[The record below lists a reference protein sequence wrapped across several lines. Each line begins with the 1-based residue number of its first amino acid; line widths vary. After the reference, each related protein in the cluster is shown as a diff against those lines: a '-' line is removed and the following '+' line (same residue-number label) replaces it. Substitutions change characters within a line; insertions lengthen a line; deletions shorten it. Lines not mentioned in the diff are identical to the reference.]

1 MEENLPREP
10 ADHRSPKLRLV
21 GLAAFSDVGEGGS
34 AGVRALVNLGG
45 VLVTVHKLDEAW
57 VYNAYR
63 AFC

>member
-1 MEENLPREP
+1 MNL
-10 ADHRSPKLRLV
+10 ASVFSASRSLRNSSSDPD
-21 GLAAFSDVGEGGS
+21 LAAFSDAGEGGS

-45 VLVTVHKLDEAW
+45 VLVTVQKLDEAW